1 MNSME
6 IIYAEN
12 LPFLPF
18 IGEEIRIG
26 SDVGEVIEV
35 GCCGDTNKN
44 WVIIEVK

>member
-1 MNSME
+1 MNFME

-35 GCCGDTNKN
+35 GCGDSGKN
-44 WVIIEVK
+44 WVKIEVK